1 MMVTEATFT
10 ITPSVEALAARPYAA
25 VLTREDEDYV
35 FRIPE
40 LPGLV
45 TGGATLEEA
54 YAMLKDA
61 KRAWIATALELG
73 WPIPEPRGEGAS
85 RKSGR
90 FSVRVA
96 PAIHT
101 ALTEEAE
108 RQGVSLND
116 LVSSVLA
123 IVAARGFDQAV
134 RNGAP
139 QPVHV
144 RSAAS

>member
-1 MMVTEATFT
+1 MITDATFT
-10 ITPSVEALAARPYAA
+10 ITPDVEARAARPYAA
-25 VLTREDEDYV
+25 ILTREGEEYV
-35 FRIPE
+35 FRVPE

-54 YAMLKDA
+54 YALLEDA

-73 WPIPEPRGEGAS
+73 RPIPEPRGEDAV

-101 ALTEEAE
+101 ALVEEAA

-116 LVSSVLA
+116 LVSGALA
-123 IVAARGFDQAV
+123 IVAARGFDQIV
-134 RNGAP
+134 RNTEG
-139 QPVHV
+139 
-144 RSAAS
+144 R

>member
-1 MMVTEATFT
+1 MVTDATFT
-10 ITPSVEALAARPYAA
+10 ITPDVEALAVRPYTAI
-25 VLTREDEDYV
+25 LTREDEEYV
-35 FRIPE
+35 FRVPE

-54 YAMLKDA
+54 YALLEDA

-73 WPIPEPRGEGAS
+73 RPIPEPRGEDVS

-96 PAIHT
+96 PAIHA
-101 ALTEEAE
+101 ALAEEAE

-116 LVSSVLA
+116 LVSAALA

-134 RNGAP
+134 RNPEG
-139 QPVHV
+139 
-144 RSAAS
+144 R

>member
-1 MMVTEATFT
+1 MVTDATFT
-10 ITPSVEALAARPYAA
+10 ITPDVVALAARPYAA
-25 VLTREDEDYV
+25 ILTREDDEYV
-35 FRIPE
+35 FRVPE

-54 YAMLKDA
+54 YALLEDA
-61 KRAWIATALELG
+61 KRAWIATALEVG
-73 WPIPEPRGEGAS
+73 RPIPEPHDEDVP

-101 ALTEEAE
+101 ALVEEAE

-116 LVSSVLA
+116 LVSGALA
-123 IVAARGFDQAV
+123 IVAARGFDQVV
-134 RNGAP
+134 RNTEG
-139 QPVHV
+139 
-144 RSAAS
+144 R

>member
-1 MMVTEATFT
+1 MVIDATFT
-10 ITPSVEALAARPYAA
+10 ITPDVAALAARPYAA
-25 VLTREDEDYV
+25 ILTREEDEYV
-35 FRIPE
+35 FRVPE

-45 TGGATLEEA
+45 TGGTTLEEA
-54 YAMLKDA
+54 YALLEDA

-73 WPIPEPRGEGAS
+73 RPIPEPRDENIP

-101 ALTEEAE
+101 ALAEEAE

-116 LVSSVLA
+116 LVSSALA
-123 IVAARGFDQAV
+123 IIAVRGFDQAI
-134 RNGAP
+134 RNTGE
-139 QPVHV
+139 
-144 RSAAS
+144 R

>member
-1 MMVTEATFT
+1 
-10 ITPSVEALAARPYAA
+10 
-25 VLTREDEDYV
+25 V
-35 FRIPE
+35 FRVPE

-54 YAMLKDA
+54 YALLEDA
-61 KRAWIATALELG
+61 KRAWIATALEVG
-73 WPIPEPRGEGAS
+73 RPIPEPHDEGVP
-85 RKSGR
+85 RKSSR

-101 ALTEEAE
+101 ALVEEAE

-116 LVSSVLA
+116 LVSGALA

-134 RNGAP
+134 RNTEG
-139 QPVHV
+139 
-144 RSAAS
+144 R

>member
-1 MMVTEATFT
+1 MVTDATFT
-10 ITPSVEALAARPYAA
+10 ITPDVEALAARPYAA
-25 VLTREDEDYV
+25 ILTREDGDYV
-35 FRIPE
+35 FRVPE

-45 TGGATLEEA
+45 TGGATLAEA
-54 YAMLKDA
+54 YALLEDA

-73 WPIPEPRGEGAS
+73 RSIPEPRGEDVV

-101 ALTEEAE
+101 ALAEEAE

-116 LVSSVLA
+116 LISGALA
-123 IVAARGFDQAV
+123 IVAARGFDQVV
-134 RNGAP
+134 RNTEG
-139 QPVHV
+139 
-144 RSAAS
+144 R

>member
-1 MMVTEATFT
+1 MVTDATFT
-10 ITPSVEALAARPYAA
+10 ITPDVEALATRPYAA
-25 VLTREDEDYV
+25 ILTREDDEYV
-35 FRIPE
+35 FRVPE
-40 LPGLV
+40 LPGLM

-54 YAMLKDA
+54 YALLEDA

-73 WPIPEPRGEGAS
+73 RPIPDPRDEDAP

-101 ALTEEAE
+101 ALAEEAE

-116 LVSSVLA
+116 LVSGALA
-123 IVAARGFDQAV
+123 IVAARGFDQIV
-134 RNGAP
+134 RNTEG
-139 QPVHV
+139 
-144 RSAAS
+144 R